1 MASST
6 KFPIAFSM
14 GKPVVAMPNACH
26 GIDVTH
32 GENVMIAE
40 DPEAIAR
47 SVREL
52 LESEDE
58 RRQMGANA
66 QAFIRERYSWSAI
79 ADWLISEVEP
89 LVEARAV
96 SGE

>member
-1 MASST
+1 
-6 KFPIAFSM
+6 M